1 MESTIPQPRPH
12 PTRREFLGT
21 AAAAALAA
29 GAVPISASAA
39 PSAETAGGATSST
52 KPAGGAGEDL
62 RVAVIGT
69 GARGSD
75 LIRAL
80 TTLDGVRIVGLA
92 DDYEPHLAKAA
103 AFAGAEVQTFA
114 DY

>member
-1 MESTIPQPRPH
+1 MRRDPPDLLTMEPTTHPPRPY

-21 AAAAALAA
+21 AAAALAA
-29 GAVPISASAA
+29 GATVSSAA
-39 PSAETAGGATSST
+39 AVAPSPDAAPGATSST
-52 KPAGGAGEDL
+52 RPAGGRDGL

-80 TTLDGVRIVGLA
+80 TTIDGARIVG
-92 DDYEPHLAKAA
+92 
-103 AFAGAEVQTFA
+103 
-114 DY
+114 